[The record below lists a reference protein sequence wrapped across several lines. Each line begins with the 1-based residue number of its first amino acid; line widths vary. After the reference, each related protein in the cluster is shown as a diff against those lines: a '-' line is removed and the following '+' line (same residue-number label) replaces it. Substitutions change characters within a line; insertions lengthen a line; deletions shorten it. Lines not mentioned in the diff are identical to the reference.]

1 LRNKKTPYWFG
12 GFGDIEYH
20 LQGETDIT
28 KRRLTMSIQQTV
40 FPFKVETTKERL
52 TAHGGL
58 ALMGEFNHGIGL
70 RELANQYLPGP
81 GSNRG
86 FDPSEIV
93 DAVVLMLQGG
103 GRSLE
108 DLRELKDEEG
118 LMKLMGRHQIAEP
131 DTVGDWLRRM
141 GDPTRGG
148 PGLEGLD
155 RVRSKINERIMRR
168 DGIKE
173 YTLDADAMEIVGEK
187 AEALFTYQGN
197 KGYMPVAGFLYEI
210 SLCLYDEFREG
221 NVAPAFGQKEF
232 YLQCKKRMSRGKK
245 IGNYRAD
252 SASYQAGLFNQLEE
266 DGVKYGIT
274 VDQDKAVK
282 KVIGMIC
289 EGEWKE
295 PVRGCGYQL
304 AETVHCMNGTK
315 KAFRLVVKRQ
325 IRRQGELFE
334 KEGPYFYHAV
344 ATNWLKEE
352 KNPQEVLKWHNQRG
366 QAENFNKELKIGL
379 GMERMPCGQ
388 THANAVFFRIGVIAY
403 NLFIGFKRLSCPE
416 SWAKHTIATFRW
428 KMVQVAG
435 RIVKHAG
442 ETVLKLMID
451 LEKLDLFKE
460 IRRKSFDLSLCPDG

>member
-1 LRNKKTPYWFG
+1 
-12 GFGDIEYH
+12 
-20 LQGETDIT
+20 
-28 KRRLTMSIQQTV
+28 MIQQTI
-40 FPFKVETTKERL
+40 FPFKIETTKERL

-58 ALMGEFNHGIGL
+58 ALMAEFNHGIGL
-70 RELANQYLPGP
+70 RELTDQYLPAP

-108 DLRELKDEEG
+108 DLRELNDEKG
-118 LMKLMGRHQIAEP
+118 LMELIGRDEIPEP

-141 GDPTRGG
+141 GDPNRGE

-155 RVRSKINERIMRR
+155 RVRGRINERILRR

-173 YTLDADAMEIVGEK
+173 YTLDADATEIIGEK
-187 AEALFTYQGN
+187 ADALFTYNGE
-197 KGYMPVAGFLYEI
+197 KGYMPVVGFLYETPV
-210 SLCLYDEFREG
+210 CLYDEFREG

-232 YLQCKKRMSRGKK
+232 YLRCKGRMPRGKK

-252 SASYQAGLFNQLEE
+252 SASYQAGLINQLEE

-274 VDQDKAVK
+274 ADQDKAVK
-282 KVIGMIC
+282 KVIGMIGQ
-289 EGEWKE
+289 EEWKE
-295 PVRGCGYQL
+295 PVRGCGYEL
-304 AETVHCMNGTK
+304 AETVHCMNETK
-315 KAFRLVVKRQ
+315 KAFRLVVKRES
-325 IRRQGELFE
+325 RRQGELFE
-334 KEGPYFYHAV
+334 KEGQYFYHAV
-344 ATNWLKEE
+344 ATNWSEEE
-352 KNPQEVLKWHNQRG
+352 KNTEEVLKWHNQRG

-416 SWAKHTIATFRW
+416 SWMRRTITTVRW
-428 KMVQVAG
+428 KLVQVAG

-442 ETVLKLMID
+442 KTVLKLIMD
-451 LEKLDLFKE
+451 LEKLELFKG
-460 IRRKSFDLSLCPDG
+460 IRQKAFDLSLCPDG

>member
-1 LRNKKTPYWFG
+1 
-12 GFGDIEYH
+12 
-20 LQGETDIT
+20 
-28 KRRLTMSIQQTV
+28 MIQQTV
-40 FPFKVETTKERL
+40 FPFKIKTTKERL

-58 ALMGEFNHGIGL
+58 ALMAEFNHGIGL
-70 RELANQYLPGP
+70 RELTDQYLPGP

-108 DLRELKDEEG
+108 DLRELSNEEG
-118 LMKLMGRHQIAEP
+118 LMELIGRDEIPEP

-141 GDPTRGG
+141 GDPKTGQL
-148 PGLEGLD
+148 GLEGLD
-155 RVRSKINERIMRR
+155 RVRDKINGRVLKK
-168 DGIKE
+168 DGIRE
-173 YTLDADAMEIVGEK
+173 YTLDADATEIIGEK
-187 AEALFTYQGN
+187 ADALFTYNGN
-197 KGYMPVAGFLYEI
+197 KGYMPMLGFLYET
-210 SLCLYDEFREG
+210 SLCIYDEFREG
-221 NVAPAFGQKEF
+221 KVAPAFGQKEF
-232 YLQCKKRMSRGKK
+232 YLQCKQRMPGGKK
-245 IGNYRAD
+245 VGYYRGD

-266 DGVKYGIT
+266 DGVKYGVT

-282 KVIGMIC
+282 KVIALVD
-289 EGEWKE
+289 EKEWKE
-295 PVRGCGYQL
+295 AVRGCGYEL

-315 KAFRLVVKRQ
+315 KAFRLVVKRELW
-325 IRRQGELFE
+325 RQGILFE
-334 KEGPYFYHAV
+334 KGGPYFYHAV
-344 ATNWLKEE
+344 ATNWLEEE
-352 KNPQEVLKWHNQRG
+352 KNTEEVLKWHNQRG

-451 LEKLDLFKE
+451 LEKLELFRN
-460 IRRKSFDLSLCPDG
+460 IRRKSFELSLCPGG